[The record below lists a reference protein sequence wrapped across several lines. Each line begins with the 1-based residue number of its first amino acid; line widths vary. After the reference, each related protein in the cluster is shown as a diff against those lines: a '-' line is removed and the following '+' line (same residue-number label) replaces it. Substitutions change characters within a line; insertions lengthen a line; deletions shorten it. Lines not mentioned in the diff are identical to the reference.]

1 VYRNRQRMVR
11 ITIWVIV
18 IAMVIVPTLSI
29 ILSIR

>member
-18 IAMVIVPTLSI
+18 IAMVISLTLPFIFSGN
-29 ILSIR
+29 